1 LQAWT
6 TFTSRCE
13 KTKRETSESDY
24 MKGPLI
30 IVAVGSIYACDAAGL
45 YFLSNKGILRQA
57 RHLTDPSSRLML
69 PDILNSLMIQRYSF
83 TPLSISW
90 IVNNL
95 TWVMVRSSK
104 VRWPIGAQKHMEN
117 LMFTGPSKTVME
129 CEQEQYSKRC
139 IMIHLLKQCRAVY
152 TSNRDDKVLTYV
164 IKSSVACTAT
174 SIVGG
179 SCSQKRIQV
188 IYARESDTST
198 LFPRIS

>member
-83 TPLSISW
+83 TPLSIS
-90 IVNNL
+90 
-95 TWVMVRSSK
+95 
-104 VRWPIGAQKHMEN
+104 
-117 LMFTGPSKTVME
+117 
-129 CEQEQYSKRC
+129 
-139 IMIHLLKQCRAVY
+139 
-152 TSNRDDKVLTYV
+152 
-164 IKSSVACTAT
+164 
-174 SIVGG
+174 
-179 SCSQKRIQV
+179 
-188 IYARESDTST
+188 
-198 LFPRIS
+198 